1 LEIQIPF
8 LQYSRLNSFTIVPI
22 LLKDQDIET
31 SIMLGNS
38 LAKSIFGKNAIII
51 ASSDLTHYESNL
63 NAYKKDFRLIKSIEN
78 LDIELFYQT
87 IMDLNISI
95 CGFGAIASL
104 MRAVHLLGSKTGILL
119 KYGTSGD
126 ITLDNKNT
134 VVAYAAIA
142 FV

>member
-1 LEIQIPF
+1 
-8 LQYSRLNSFTIVPI
+8 
-22 LLKDQDIET
+22 
-31 SIMLGNS
+31 MLGNS
-38 LAKSIFGKNAIII
+38 LAKTISGKNAIII

-63 NAYKKDFRLIKSIEN
+63 NAYEKDFRLIKSIEN

-87 IMDLNISI
+87 IMELNISI

-104 MRAVHLLGSKTGILL
+104 MRAVHLLGSKTGVLL